1 MPPKLLSLQQMAE
14 QMADIEDKME
24 EEYKRQRSRR
34 SKHDR
39 DTDSDTDTDTDSD
52 SNEKNLTSSRK
63 GSMSPQ
69 LSDDEEVYVNP
80 RKTIYSKSKIPT
92 IKLEPHQVNHFNK
105 LNIFM
110 DKLPCVID
118 ASMTGSGKTY
128 VSAKLAKDRKLK
140 LFILAPLTV
149 GETWEQIIEEYD
161 IPVEQIMTYQKLAG
175 KINHKPDHGYL
186 IREDHL
192 TETSEVTTTFITT
205 QKFDDIIKQGILL
218 AVDES
223 QFVKNGSS
231 RYNKAV
237 KAMIRRINEM
247 FLRNQTKSR
256 AILISATPVDKKQ
269 QLTDIIKLMGYIV
282 QHKLYEKSQYLGLDD
297 MIQWAKH
304 IDPITADNFVKY
316 RETANTH
323 KKSEDFIFDLFMTVF
338 KPNMMSIMPL
348 QFLDARKD
356 IANGYYK
363 MSALEEQE
371 YLSAVSQLKIA
382 SKFDEKLG
390 TIIEETKNIGELT
403 KAINR
408 IQRVKVPVIVRQIKD
423 EISKVE
429 RNFKGQVLV
438 KKFCLFADYNDV
450 IDLLLLQLKEYA
462 PVELTGRLTLDDR
475 LENLEMFQMPDN
487 KCRIII
493 CNTVI
498 GGIGVN
504 MHDITGLF
512 PRISYLMA
520 NYKINELQQATGRT
534 FRSGTKGIAKI
545 RIVYGQTQAMK
556 VNIETSIYNSLQRK
570 GEVMST
576 ILKEQRE
583 AGVLFP
589 NEYPDEFY

>member
-1 MPPKLLSLQQMAE
+1 MTGKLLSLKEMAE
-14 QMADIEDKME
+14 QMADIEDEME
-24 EEYKRQRSRR
+24 KEVTKKKK
-34 SKHDR
+34 SKKLEDVIPA
-39 DTDSDTDTDTDSD
+39 
-52 SNEKNLTSSRK
+52 K

-69 LSDDEEVYVNP
+69 LPEEEEVFLKP
-80 RKTIYSKSKIPT
+80 RPKSVVKTKIPS
-92 IKLEPHQVNHFNK
+92 IRLEPHQINHFNK

-110 DKLPCVID
+110 ETLPCVID

-128 VSAKLAKDRKLK
+128 VSTKLAKERNLK
-140 LFILAPLTV
+140 LFVLAPLTV
-149 GETWEQIIEEYD
+149 GETWEKIVEEYE

-186 IREDHL
+186 IREDYL
-192 TETSEVTTTFITT
+192 TEMSEITTTFITT
-205 QKFDDIIKQGILL
+205 QKFDDIVDQGILL

-223 QFVKNGSS
+223 QYVKNGSS

-237 KAMIRRINEM
+237 KAMIRRLNEM
-247 FLRNQTKSR
+247 FLRKKTRSR

-297 MIQWAKH
+297 MLQWAKH
-304 IDPITADNFVKY
+304 IDLTKTEEFVKY

-323 KKSEDFIFDLFMTVF
+323 KKSEDFIFDLFMTIF

-348 QFLDARKD
+348 QFLDAKKD

-363 MSALEEQE
+363 MLPQEEHE
-371 YLSAVSQLKIA
+371 YLSAVAQLKIA
-382 SKFDEKLG
+382 SRFDEKLG
-390 TIIEETKNIGELT
+390 TIVDDAKNIGALT

-408 IQRVKVPVIVRQIKD
+408 IQRVKIPIIIRQIK
-423 EISKVE
+423 EELMRVE
-429 RNFKGQVLV
+429 RDNKGNVLH
-438 KKFCLFADYNDV
+438 KKFCIFADYNDV
-450 IDLLLLQLKEYA
+450 IDTLLVNLKEYN

-475 LENLEMFQMPDN
+475 LDNLELFQMPN
-487 KCRIII
+487 TKCRVII
-493 CNTVI
+493 CNTVV

-504 MHDITGLF
+504 MHDVTGLY

-534 FRSGTKGIAKI
+534 FRSGTKGVAKI
-545 RIVYGQTQAMK
+545 RIVYGQTKEMK